1 MKVARWGALVLG
13 LVARTAFAQGLILP
27 AGGAMHQSMGG
38 TSTAVGS
45 DAIGALYWNP
55 AVISGLRQSEVTLGS
70 SLIFPRTGLTSFVPA
85 GAYGPLGPDRDLF
98 GRTASDSGVVPT
110 TAVGIVYRPD
120 NSRLTYGLG
129 LSTVAA
135 GGVNFP
141 GDANNPLLAPTGPIG
156 QFVLGAQAAAMTV
169 LQIAPTTSFQVSDR
183 LAVGFSPIV
192 DVAAVS
198 FDPAFFGPPS
208 RINPTDPLQ
217 FPSGSHTQPFWGAGF
232 RTGMTYK
239 PTDCFTVGLSYTSP
253 QWFQTWS
260 FNARQA
266 DGDALEFKTQFSL
279 PQIFSAGVAYE
290 MDRLLVAA
298 DVRWFD
304 YVTTKLLGQPVVDG
318 GAGWGS
324 IWAYSVGAKYQVSER
339 ASVQAGYLYNDNP
352 VPDNLALFNT
362 LLPAITQH
370 TLSAGTHLQ
379 VNDTIG
385 LSLAYAH
392 GFENTVSGSAVQVL
406 GTNTAIDSKYDA
418 IVLGLHIK
426 LGPKCQAACACPT
439 PVCADAG
446 AAPIPNVDT
455 LPAAR

>member
-1 MKVARWGALVLG
+1 MKLVRWGALAMG

-27 AGGAMHQSMGG
+27 AGGAMHQSMAG
-38 TSTAVGS
+38 TSTAVGQ

-110 TAVGIVYRPD
+110 TALGIVYRPED
-120 NSRLTYGLG
+120 SRLTYGLG
-129 LSTVAA
+129 LSSVAA

-156 QFVLGAQAAAMTV
+156 QFILGPQAGSLTV
-169 LQIAPTTSFQVSDR
+169 LQIAPTASYQVNDC
-183 LAVGFSPIV
+183 LAVGFGPLV

-208 RINPTDPLQ
+208 RINPTDPLE
-217 FPSGSHTQPFWGAGF
+217 FPTGSHTQPFWGGGF
-232 RTGMTYK
+232 RTGVTYK
-239 PTDCFTVGLSYTSP
+239 PAERLTVGFAYTSP

-260 FNARQA
+260 FNARDA
-266 DGDALEFKTQFSL
+266 DGDAIEFKTQFTL

-290 MDRLLVAA
+290 FERLLLAA

-304 YVTTKLLGQPVVDG
+304 YVSTQLLGEPVVNG
-318 GAGWGS
+318 GAGWNS
-324 IWAYSVGAKYQVSER
+324 VWAASLGARYQLTDR
-339 ASVQAGYLYNDNP
+339 ASVQAGYLYNENP
-352 VPDNLALFNT
+352 VPGNLALFNT
-362 LLPAITQH
+362 LLPAIIQH
-370 TLSAGTHLQ
+370 TLSVGGSFQ
-379 VNDTIG
+379 VNDTVS

-406 GTNTAIDSKYDA
+406 GTSTAIDSKYDA
-418 IVLGLHIK
+418 IVLGLSFK
-426 LGPKCQAACACPT
+426 FGGPCGREPCVACPG
-439 PVCADAG
+439 PSPADGMPADA
-446 AAPIPNVDT
+446 
-455 LPAAR
+455 LPAVR